1 MICKKLKLLIMS
13 LMLLLATTSV
23 FAVEEYVSEIYK
35 ELDKAFANRSE
46 SELNTILSKNT
57 KDRYYYLIENYAEK
71 KIRRLIVNN
80 DYDFAMEA
88 IVIVIEYNLD
98 NETAVEMYSVIA
110 DAYEIQKQRE
120 TEEEYQRQLE
130 LARIEGEK
138 EKQRESVDK
147 EYVTA
152 KNTDSGKAVYVSG
165 KETKLANYKVKGAL
179 GMVDLLFLYD
189 KQPDLKTF
197 NYGISLDFNYA
208 YTMGNKSVIGAD
220 LFGGFQML
228 PIAQSADDTLGL
240 LADIDVVAKYA
251 PAAFPNLFFRAG
263 VGLMVTGKSETAVNT
278 KDVADS
284 MITPIVG
291 VKLEKLQLA
300 GIKLDIGADWYAA
313 HIYTE
318 NLKFAMGLATNLQF
332 PFAELDKVSLNLN
345 VGLRD
350 KLLIKGTGIENRAS
364 LILAIGAEN
373 VIR

>member
-35 ELDKAFANRSE
+35 ELDKAFANKSE
-46 SELNTILSKNT
+46 SDLNAILSKNT

-110 DAYEIQKQRE
+110 DAYEIQKQHE
-120 TEEEYQRQLE
+120 AEEEYQKQLE

-138 EKQRESVDK
+138 EKQRETVEK
-147 EYVTA
+147 EYVSA
-152 KNTDSGKAVYVSG
+152 KNTASGKAVYVSG
-165 KETKLANYKVKGAL
+165 KETKLANYRVKGAL
-179 GMVDLLFLYD
+179 GLIDLLFLYE
-189 KQPDLKTF
+189 KESNLKIF
-197 NYGISLDFNYA
+197 NYGISLDFSYA

-220 LFGGFQML
+220 LFGGFQV
-228 PIAQSADDTLGL
+228 PIEKKEDTDTLGL
-240 LADIDVVAKYA
+240 VADIDLAVKYA
-251 PAAFPNLFFRAG
+251 PAVLPNLFFRAG
-263 VGLMVTGKSETAVNT
+263 AGLIVTGKSDTAVNT
-278 KDVADS
+278 KNVQDS
-284 MITPIVG
+284 IFTPIVG
-291 VKLEKLQLA
+291 VKLEKLQFA
-300 GIKLDIGADWYAA
+300 GKKLDLGLDWYAA
-313 HIYTE
+313 HLYTE

-332 PFAELDKVSLNLN
+332 PFADLDKVSLNLN

-350 KLLIKGTGIENRAS
+350 KLFIKGTGIENRAS

>member
-46 SELNTILSKNT
+46 SELNTILSRNT
-57 KDRYYYLIENYAEK
+57 KDRYYYLMENYAEK

-88 IVIVIEYNLD
+88 IVIIIECNLD

-120 TEEEYQRQLE
+120 AEEEHKKQLE

-165 KETKLANYKVKGAL
+165 KETNLANYKMKGAL
-179 GMVDLLFLYD
+179 GLNVLFLSD
-189 KQPDLKTF
+189 TEPSLQTF
-197 NYGISLDFNYA
+197 SGGVSMDINYA
-208 YTMGNKSVIGAD
+208 YILGNKSLIGAD
-220 LFGGFQML
+220 LFAGFQML
-228 PIAQSADDTLGL
+228 SIAKEEDSLVAIDV
-240 LADIDVVAKYA
+240 DVVAKYA
-251 PAAFPNLFFRAG
+251 PAALPNLFFRAG
-263 VGLMVTGKSETAVNT
+263 VGLIGSGKGEEAVNT
-278 KDVADS
+278 KNVVDT

-291 VKLEKLQLA
+291 VKLEKLQL
-300 GIKLDIGADWYAA
+300 GGTKLDIGADWYAA
-313 HIYTE
+313 HLYTE
-318 NLKFAMGLATNLQF
+318 NLKFAMGLAANLQF
-332 PFAELDKVSLNLN
+332 PFADLDKVSLNLN
-345 VGLRD
+345 IGLRD